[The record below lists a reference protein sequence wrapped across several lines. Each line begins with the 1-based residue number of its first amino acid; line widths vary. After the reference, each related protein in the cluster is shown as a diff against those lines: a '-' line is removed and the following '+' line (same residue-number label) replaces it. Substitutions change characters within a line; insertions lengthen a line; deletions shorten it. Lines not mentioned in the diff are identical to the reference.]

1 MHALIE
7 LDDVGNRPVE
17 HSAVSAIYLTETL
30 SELNEGAGFLDRLS
44 LAEIREV
51 RRVSVAL
58 AIEPGESAF
67 MQGEPHKG
75 IYLIESGRIKT
86 YYTGPTGKEITLAYW
101 PAGHFVGGPEVF
113 GGGNH
118 MWSAIAMQ
126 PSRLRYMPGPAIRAL
141 VERIPAF
148 AVGLIEGL
156 VSKGKCYSA
165 LVQMLGTRSASER
178 LAQLLLIL
186 ARLHGRPEGDSL
198 VVDREITHDQL
209 AHIIGSTR
217 QWVTNTLTRFQRKG
231 LITIRRNAIVIH
243 RPELLTCDHP

>member
-1 MHALIE
+1 MHAP
-7 LDDVGNRPVE
+7 LDMTQLREVRGKDT
-17 HSAVSAIYLTETL
+17 VSAIYLTETL

-44 LAEIREV
+44 LAEIQELK
-51 RRVSVAL
+51 RVSVAVAL
-58 AIEPGESAF
+58 EPEESAF

-86 YYTGPTGKEITLAYW
+86 YYTGPTGKEITLAFW

-113 GGGNH
+113 GGGYH
-118 MWSAIAMQ
+118 MWSAVAME
-126 PSRLRYMPGPAIRAL
+126 PARLRYLPGQAIRGL
-141 VERIPAF
+141 VERMPSF

-156 VSKGKCYSA
+156 VAKGKCYSA
-165 LVQMLGTRSASER
+165 LVQMLGTRSAAER

-186 ARLHGRPEGDSL
+186 AELHGRPEGDSMMI
-198 VVDREITHDQL
+198 DREITHDQL

-217 QWVTNTLTRFQRKG
+217 QWVTSTLTRFQKAG

-243 RPELLTCDHP
+243 RPEGLTCEF

>member
-1 MHALIE
+1 MHAPLE
-7 LDDVGNRPVE
+7 LCKPSDTAEQPKP
-17 HSAVSAIYLTETL
+17 VSAIYLTETL

-44 LAEIREV
+44 LGEIQEL
-51 RRVSVAL
+51 RRVSVAVAL
-58 AIEPGESAF
+58 EPEESAF

-118 MWSAIAMQ
+118 MWSAVAMQ
-126 PSRLRYMPGPAIRAL
+126 PSRLRYLPGAAIRGL
-141 VERIPAF
+141 VERMPSF

-156 VSKGKCYSA
+156 VAKGKCYSA
-165 LVQMLGTRSASER
+165 LVQMLGTRSAAER

-186 ARLHGRPEGDSL
+186 AELHGKPEGDSF
-198 VVDREITHDQL
+198 VVEREITHDQL

-217 QWVTNTLTRFQRKG
+217 QWVTSTLTRFQRSG

-243 RPELLTCDHP
+243 RPEALTCEF